1 MYVTQTYR
9 SPPPWQYILLIN
21 YFVSYISDSSYNTDQ
36 ISDACHHV
44 PGTVTKYQ
52 NNTTELILHVHI
64 YKHVGSKDLYVIFK
78 KCWMVTKDWKYIGS
92 ELGIELSILQ
102 IIEKDC
108 DDAKEMMLEMLAS
121 WLNQQS
127 KEQPVP
133 SWNNLLTILSKFNET
148 ETAKHG
154 EC

>member
-1 MYVTQTYR
+1 
-9 SPPPWQYILLIN
+9 
-21 YFVSYISDSSYNTDQ
+21 
-36 ISDACHHV
+36 
-44 PGTVTKYQ
+44 
-52 NNTTELILHVHI
+52 
-64 YKHVGSKDLYVIFK
+64 
-78 KCWMVTKDWKYIGS
+78 MVTKDWKYIGS

>member
-1 MYVTQTYR
+1 MVTQ
-9 SPPPWQYILLIN
+9 
-21 YFVSYISDSSYNTDQ
+21 
-36 ISDACHHV
+36 
-44 PGTVTKYQ
+44 
-52 NNTTELILHVHI
+52 
-64 YKHVGSKDLYVIFK
+64 
-78 KCWMVTKDWKYIGS
+78 DWKYIGS

>member
-1 MYVTQTYR
+1 M
-9 SPPPWQYILLIN
+9 L
-21 YFVSYISDSSYNTDQ
+21 
-36 ISDACHHV
+36 
-44 PGTVTKYQ
+44 
-52 NNTTELILHVHI
+52 
-64 YKHVGSKDLYVIFK
+64 
-78 KCWMVTKDWKYIGS
+78 TKDWKYIGS
-92 ELGIELSILQ
+92 ELGIDLSILQ

-133 SWNNLLTILSKFNET
+133 SWNMLLTILSKFDET
-148 ETAKHG
+148 KTALQLPSKLVAEHG

>member
-1 MYVTQTYR
+1 M
-9 SPPPWQYILLIN
+9 
-21 YFVSYISDSSYNTDQ
+21 
-36 ISDACHHV
+36 CHHV

-52 NNTTELILHVHI
+52 NNITELILHVHI

-78 KCWMVTKDWKYIGS
+78 KCWMLTKDWKYIGS

-127 KEQPVP
+127 KEQQVP
-133 SWNNLLTILSKFNET
+133 SWNILLTILSKFNET
-148 ETAKHG
+148 ETSLQLPSKFVGKHG

>member
-1 MYVTQTYR
+1 MTMYN
-9 SPPPWQYILLIN
+9 YILLIN
-21 YFVSYISDSSYNTDQ
+21 YFVSYISDSSYNTEQ
-36 ISDACHHV
+36 ISDVCHHV
-44 PGTVTKYQ
+44 PGTVAKYQ
-52 NNTTELILHVHI
+52 NNTTELILHVHVHI
-64 YKHVGSKDLYVIFK
+64 YINMYNVGSKDLYVIFK

-121 WLNQQS
+121 MLNQQS

-133 SWNNLLTILSKFNET
+133 SWNILLTILSKFNET